1 MQSKLFLSNNSFWM
15 IQLIFALAFTF
26 MGIFNPQS
34 VNIYFILLGLGF
46 LFLFFIGNPKYSF
59 IAITNNSVSYKKSFF
74 HKIILIKNISITT
87 FEYSSNLLIINTN
100 NNQYKIS
107 TADIRDYDYKN
118 TLPNI
123 INELKIIVE
132 NNKMPVH

>member
-1 MQSKLFLSNNSFWM
+1 MQSKLSLSNNSIWM
-15 IQLIFALAFTF
+15 IQLFFALAFIF

-34 VNIYFILLGLGF
+34 FNIYFILFGLGF
-46 LFLFFIGNPKYSF
+46 LFLFFIRNPKYSF
-59 IAITNNSVSYKKSFF
+59 IEIKNNSVSYKKSFF
-74 HKIILIKNISITT
+74 HKIISIENISITT

-107 TADIRDYDYKN
+107 TADIKDYDYKN

-132 NNKMPVH
+132 KNKMPVH